1 MDNQGVDPSASPLG
15 CNDPTNHVTDYVL
28 FIGDSAVVVSSSSF
42 VSSQLGVVY
51 LEGSVVSLVSNVFAP
66 VSTVVYP
73 AYPTFAKNIYSSNT
87 DLAYVDEEYEMKDF
101 FLVIIKIYLCLYY
114 SCRSLHNYFIFINDP
129 TKSHTTIINGLQ
141 TIPTSFIPVLS
152 KISVVCYEY
161 LYFINVVIIILG
173 TCWRNVEHCV

>member
-1 MDNQGVDPSASPLG
+1 MTHHEVILNNLIGLITNCQFKVSPSTHHQMDNQGVDPSASPLG

-101 FLVIIKIYLCLYY
+101 FLVIKIYLCLY
-114 SCRSLHNYFIFINDP
+114 
-129 TKSHTTIINGLQ
+129 
-141 TIPTSFIPVLS
+141 
-152 KISVVCYEY
+152 
-161 LYFINVVIIILG
+161 
-173 TCWRNVEHCV
+173 